1 MKKPK
6 VSVCIPVYGTEKV
19 LRKCLDSVVM
29 QDFAEK
35 EIVVVSDASCGV
47 NEKGEDAK
55 KIVKKFAKETKVPVV
70 FKEHL
75 NNLGILETRRDL
87 LSFSSGDFIFYID
100 SDDYLEGSNA
110 ISFLYNEAQRTNA
123 DIVNSTAIA
132 VTENPERNS
141 VQQEHLQKKIGKIT
155 LGELSGSQISED
167 CFVNCKHCG
176 FLWGK
181 LIKRSLME
189 KAFSFIPFTE
199 CTMAEDLCLYF
210 FLSVFAKKYFGV
222 QERFYRYSVDSGIS
236 SAQSITDIG
245 RWRRVCSAASAFV
258 PVVQFIQSPEG
269 ACLSSSL
276 VESMKAACNNFVANN
291 LKQLEQR
298 VVPELK
304 EQAYSLLCEYWGE
317 DYVKTIE
324 RAIEVQK

>member
-1 MKKPK
+1 MKKPL
-6 VSVCIPVYGTEKV
+6 VSVCIPVYGTENV
-19 LRKCLDSVVM
+19 LRKCLDSVAM

-35 EIVVVSDASCGV
+35 EIVVVSDASYGV

-55 KIVKKFAKETKVPVV
+55 KIVKKFSKETKVPVV

-132 VTENPERNS
+132 VTENPEKNS
-141 VQQEHLQKKIGKIT
+141 AQQKHLQEKIGKIT
-155 LGELSGSQISED
+155 LGELLGNQIAED

-181 LIKRSLME
+181 LIKRPLME

-210 FLSVFAKKYFGV
+210 FVSVFAKKYFGV
-222 QERFYRYSVDSGIS
+222 QKRFYRYSVDSGIS

-245 RWRRVCSAASAFV
+245 RWQRVCSAASAFV

-298 VVPELK
+298 VAPELK
-304 EQAYSLLCEYWGE
+304 EQAHNLLCEYWGE

-324 RAIEVQK
+324 RALEMQK

>member
-6 VSVCIPVYGTEKV
+6 VSVCIPVYGTEKI
-19 LRKCLDSVVM
+19 LRKCLDSVAM

-70 FKEHL
+70 FREHL

-141 VQQEHLQKKIGKIT
+141 AQQEHLQKKIGKIT
-155 LGELSGSQISED
+155 LGELLGNQIAED
-167 CFVNCKHCG
+167 CFVNCNH
-176 FLWGK
+176 
-181 LIKRSLME
+181 
-189 KAFSFIPFTE
+189 
-199 CTMAEDLCLYF
+199 
-210 FLSVFAKKYFGV
+210 
-222 QERFYRYSVDSGIS
+222 
-236 SAQSITDIG
+236 
-245 RWRRVCSAASAFV
+245 
-258 PVVQFIQSPEG
+258 
-269 ACLSSSL
+269 
-276 VESMKAACNNFVANN
+276 
-291 LKQLEQR
+291 
-298 VVPELK
+298 
-304 EQAYSLLCEYWGE
+304 
-317 DYVKTIE
+317 
-324 RAIEVQK
+324 

>member
-19 LRKCLDSVVM
+19 LRKCLDSVAM

-132 VTENPERNS
+132 VTENPEKNS
-141 VQQEHLQKKIGKIT
+141 AQQEHLQKNRQDNFGRAFWKSDFRRLLCKLQALRFFVGQAYKKIFDGKSVFFYSVYRMHH
-155 LGELSGSQISED
+155 GG
-167 CFVNCKHCG
+167 
-176 FLWGK
+176 
-181 LIKRSLME
+181 RSLPLL
-189 KAFSFIPFTE
+189 FSFGFCKKIFWSAGTLLQIFRGFRNFKRAVNYGYWAVAA
-199 CTMAEDLCLYF
+199 C
-210 FLSVFAKKYFGV
+210 VF
-222 QERFYRYSVDSGIS
+222 RGI
-236 SAQSITDIG
+236 G
-245 RWRRVCSAASAFV
+245 VCSSCAVYTVSRR
-258 PVVQFIQSPEG
+258 
-269 ACLSSSL
+269 SL
-276 VESMKAACNNFVANN
+276 
-291 LKQLEQR
+291 
-298 VVPELK
+298 P
-304 EQAYSLLCEYWGE
+304 
-317 DYVKTIE
+317 
-324 RAIEVQK
+324 

>member
-1 MKKPK
+1 M
-6 VSVCIPVYGTEKV
+6 
-19 LRKCLDSVVM
+19 
-29 QDFAEK
+29 
-35 EIVVVSDASCGV
+35 
-47 NEKGEDAK
+47 
-55 KIVKKFAKETKVPVV
+55 

-132 VTENPERNS
+132 VTENPEKNS
-141 VQQEHLQKKIGKIT
+141 AQQEHLQKKIGKIT

-189 KAFSFIPFTE
+189 KAF
-199 CTMAEDLCLYF
+199 F
-210 FLSVFAKKYFGV
+210 F
-222 QERFYRYSVDSGIS
+222 YSVYRMHHGGRSLPLLFSFGFCKKIFWSAGTLLQIFRGFRNFKCAVDYGHWAVAACVFRGI
-236 SAQSITDIG
+236 G
-245 RWRRVCSAASAFV
+245 VCSSCAVYTVSRR
-258 PVVQFIQSPEG
+258 
-269 ACLSSSL
+269 SL
-276 VESMKAACNNFVANN
+276 
-291 LKQLEQR
+291 
-298 VVPELK
+298 P
-304 EQAYSLLCEYWGE
+304 
-317 DYVKTIE
+317 
-324 RAIEVQK
+324 

>member
-1 MKKPK
+1 MKKPL
-6 VSVCIPVYGTEKV
+6 VSVCIPVYGTENV
-19 LRKCLDSVVM
+19 LRKCLDSVAM

-35 EIVVVSDASCGV
+35 EIVVVSDASCGL

-87 LSFSSGDFIFYID
+87 LSFSSGEFIFYID
-100 SDDYLEGSNA
+100 SDDYLEGANA
-110 ISFLYNEAQRTNA
+110 ISFLYNEAKRTGA
-123 DIVNSTAIA
+123 EIVNSTAVA
-132 VTENPERNS
+132 VTENPEKNGE
-141 VQQEHLQKKIGKIT
+141 QQRHLQEKIGKIT
-155 LGELSGSQISED
+155 LGALEAGQIADD
-167 CFVNCKHCG
+167 CFVSCNHCG

-210 FLSVFAKKYFGV
+210 FVSVFARKYFGV

-236 SAQSITDIG
+236 SAQMITDIE

-258 PVVQFIQSPEG
+258 PVVQFIQSPDG
-269 ACLSSSL
+269 ASLSKPL
-276 VESMKAACNNFVANN
+276 VDSMKAACNNFVANN

-298 VVPELK
+298 VSPELK

-324 RAIEVQK
+324 RAIEKRK

>member
-19 LRKCLDSVVM
+19 LRKCLDSVAM

-100 SDDYLEGSNA
+100 SDDYLEGSKA

-132 VTENPERNS
+132 VTENPEKNS
-141 VQQEHLQKKIGKIT
+141 AQQEHLQKKIGKIT

-210 FLSVFAKKYFGV
+210 FLS
-222 QERFYRYSVDSGIS
+222 I
-236 SAQSITDIG
+236 
-245 RWRRVCSAASAFV
+245 FV
-258 PVVQFIQSPEG
+258 LYNTF
-269 ACLSSSL
+269 L
-276 VESMKAACNNFVANN
+276 
-291 LKQLEQR
+291 
-298 VVPELK
+298 
-304 EQAYSLLCEYWGE
+304 
-317 DYVKTIE
+317 
-324 RAIEVQK
+324 